1 MEAFRKFVIL
11 SSCYSFIP
19 QEYLRDETV
28 YPERLAE
35 KGLIYV
41 EAEDK
46 VSLKKIG
53 EIQFTRA
60 EDVVGVVYNS
70 KSSSTKLRW
79 IRSVKGVGKLRG
91 EASVRSVL
99 KMVEAKVISE
109 PALQKPR
116 DTAGKPSPKLSSR
129 RKSF

>member
-1 MEAFRKFVIL
+1 
-11 SSCYSFIP
+11 
-19 QEYLRDETV
+19 
-28 YPERLAE
+28 
-35 KGLIYV
+35 V

-53 EIQFTRA
+53 EIQFTKA
-60 EDVVGVVYNS
+60 ENVVGVVYNS

-79 IRSVKGVGKLRG
+79 TRSVGGLGKLKG

-109 PALQKPR
+109 PAFQKPR
-116 DTAGKPSPKLSSR
+116 SRVRKPVSQP
-129 RKSF
+129 